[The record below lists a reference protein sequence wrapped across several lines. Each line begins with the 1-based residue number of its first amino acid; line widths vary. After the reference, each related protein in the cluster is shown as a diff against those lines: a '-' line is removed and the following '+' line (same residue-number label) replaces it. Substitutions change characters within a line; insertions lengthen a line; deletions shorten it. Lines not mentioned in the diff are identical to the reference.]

1 MMTQQ
6 NTIEIEVP
14 FSGFYGSI
22 HDMHIDNWVDFMLEG
37 DEAEYLGMTNDELS
51 DKLYSMDYS
60 KIREAM
66 CKHYIQAYN
75 AIFYDNFNIELD
87 LKFSEMTS
95 PKFYNF
101 ETDRL
106 YCTID
111 KNVFDQVVSLLAES
125 SVQETLS
132 NKYKSSSGYI
142 VFESTLQAIQDKDYQ
157 RFSSDILEM
166 LLPEQDVTDHWEYTD
181 CVSEIIANNAD
192 YEA

>member
-22 HDMHIDNWVDFMLEG
+22 HDMYIDNWVDFMLEG

>member
-1 MMTQQ
+1 MNTE

-14 FSGFYGSI
+14 FSGFYHSV

-37 DEAEYLGMTNDELS
+37 DEAEYLGITHDELS

-106 YCTID
+106 YCTIE
-111 KNVFDQVVSLLAES
+111 KGVFDQVVALLDDDKI
-125 SVQETLS
+125 QETLS
-132 NKYKSSSGYI
+132 DKYKSHSGYH
-142 VFESTLQAIQDKDYQ
+142 VFDSTLQAIQDKDYQ
-157 RFSSDILEM
+157 LFSSDILEM
-166 LLPEQDVTDHWEYTD
+166 LLPELDVTDHWEYAD
-181 CVSEIIANNAD
+181 NIREVIENSAD
-192 YEA
+192 YEV